1 MEHQFREQYEYE
13 LGEYWK
19 AIIKED
25 VTKGNEINKKFLPPK
40 IRKFIWDISKVLL
53 QDPESIPGSA
63 CRIIEQFYAEQVEKY
78 CKCSD
83 FYVKIQLKRKL
94 MMDFPLT
101 VSCAIFIAAKI
112 VCRNARGLDIYFLI
126 FYLATN
132 EIYTT
137 PQLLIRHEF
146 EIMRVLNFKLP
157 LWNGLETALV
167 IAMAASMKEL
177 LMEVSY
183 AMDLAEYRASIINEE
198 ICKVS
203 GSKSAICTARLSAG
217 VVVAVAE
224 KNALNMDRVLESV
237 SIYSSL
243 TIDYLKLIKDII
255 VKYI

>member
-1 MEHQFREQYEYE
+1 MQHQFRKHYEYE
-13 LGEYWK
+13 LGKYWEV
-19 AIIKED
+19 IIKEE
-25 VTKGNEINKKFLPPK
+25 VTKGKEMNKTFLPPK
-40 IRKFIWDISKVLL
+40 IRKFIWDISKVLF

-63 CRIIEQFYAEQVEKY
+63 CRIVEQFYAEQIKKY

-83 FYVKIQLKRKL
+83 FR
-94 MMDFPLT
+94 
-101 VSCAIFIAAKI
+101 
-112 VCRNARGLDIYFLI
+112 
-126 FYLATN
+126 
-132 EIYTT
+132 
-137 PQLLIRHEF
+137 
-146 EIMRVLNFKLP
+146 LP
-157 LWNGLETALV
+157 LWNGLDTALV

-198 ICKVS
+198 ICNVS
-203 GSKSAICTARLSAG
+203 GSNSAICTARLSAG

-224 KNALNMDRVLESV
+224 KNALNVDRVLESV

>member
-83 FYVKIQLKRKL
+83 
-94 MMDFPLT
+94 
-101 VSCAIFIAAKI
+101 
-112 VCRNARGLDIYFLI
+112 
-126 FYLATN
+126 
-132 EIYTT
+132 
-137 PQLLIRHEF
+137 
-146 EIMRVLNFKLP
+146 FKLP